1 MIYLV
6 NNQGRKKKPKLR
18 IEIISLYINPSHAP
32 LGAMPSLHVA
42 KSLTSIATL
51 TEGCTSSIILLE
63 RALFA
68 SIAELLRESF
78 KSVSMVP
85 VAMATGDAAIVACSL
100 CGGEGGAVK
109 EFSED
114 CPHNKNLETEG
125 EQNIS

>member
-1 MIYLV
+1 MDNAFCSLL
-6 NNQGRKKKPKLR
+6 NHQGRITKSPKCVNEIFLNVANKPF
-18 IEIISLYINPSHAP
+18 
-32 LGAMPSLHVA
+32 
-42 KSLTSIATL
+42 TSIATL

-63 RALFA
+63 RARFA

-85 VAMATGDAAIVACSL
+85 VAMATGDAAMVACSL

-114 CPHNKNLETEG
+114 CPHNKNLKIKEK
-125 EQNIS
+125 

>member
-1 MIYLV
+1 MFDEKETV
-6 NNQGRKKKPKLR
+6 HSFDFQMCV
-18 IEIISLYINPSHAP
+18 H
-32 LGAMPSLHVA
+32 
-42 KSLTSIATL
+42 TSIATL

-85 VAMATGDAAIVACSL
+85 VAMATGDAAIVACSR

-114 CPHNKNLETEG
+114 CPHNKNLETRET
-125 EQNIS
+125 ERVLELINVMSMILEYLHVYVVV

>member
-1 MIYLV
+1 MTQIKEL
-6 NNQGRKKKPKLR
+6 LA
-18 IEIISLYINPSHAP
+18 SSHQVMAFNK
-32 LGAMPSLHVA
+32 HVA
-42 KSLTSIATL
+42 KLHTSIATL
-51 TEGCTSSIILLE
+51 TEGCTSSIILLD

-114 CPHNKNLETEG
+114 CPHNKNLETKG
-125 EQNIS
+125 K

>member
-1 MIYLV
+1 M
-6 NNQGRKKKPKLR
+6 
-18 IEIISLYINPSHAP
+18 
-32 LGAMPSLHVA
+32 
-42 KSLTSIATL
+42 
-51 TEGCTSSIILLE
+51 LLE

-85 VAMATGDAAIVACSL
+85 VAMATGDAAIVASSR

-114 CPHNKNLETEG
+114 
-125 EQNIS
+125 

>member
-1 MIYLV
+1 
-6 NNQGRKKKPKLR
+6 
-18 IEIISLYINPSHAP
+18 
-32 LGAMPSLHVA
+32 MPSIHVA

-78 KSVSMVP
+78 MSVSMVP

-100 CGGEGGAVK
+100 FGGEGGAVK

-125 EQNIS
+125 EQKSYYN

>member
-1 MIYLV
+1 MTKILQC
-6 NNQGRKKKPKLR
+6 NCTCNC
-18 IEIISLYINPSHAP
+18 NHA
-32 LGAMPSLHVA
+32 LFLIHAH
-42 KSLTSIATL
+42 TSIATL

-63 RALFA
+63 RALLA

-85 VAMATGDAAIVACSL
+85 VAIATGDAAMVACSR

-114 CPHNKNLETEG
+114 CPHNKNLKATG
-125 EQNIS
+125 HKT